1 MTKEYDILVHFEKV
15 DPILFAEAKRVGF
28 HEMIPRKPEEYF
40 ASLCRE
46 IVGQQ
51 LSNKVARIIFGR
63 FKDLVGE
70 ITPEQV
76 LSVSDQEL
84 RDVGMAWSKVRSI
97 KDLAQKVASKELDL
111 QLLNTLNEEQIAE
124 ELIKVKG
131 IGPWTTEMFLMFTLC
146 REDIFSPG
154 DLSLVRGISKIYRID
169 RPTKEQI
176 QEITNKWKPYRTYAS
191 FVLWR
196 SQEFYKYV

>member
-1 MTKEYDILVHFEKV
+1 MVTDQEVLNHFEKV

-28 HEMIPRKPEEYF
+28 HEMVPRKPEEYF

-51 LSNKVARIIFGR
+51 LSNKVARVIFGR
-63 FKDLVGE
+63 FKDLVGD
-70 ITPEQV
+70 ITPDRV

-84 RDVGMAWSKVRSI
+84 RDVGMAWSKVRSMR
-97 KDLAQKVASKELDL
+97 DLAETVASKQLDFD
-111 QLLNTLNEEQIAE
+111 LLNTLSNEQVAE

-131 IGPWTTEMFLMFTLC
+131 VGPWTAEMFLMFTLG
-146 REDIFSPG
+146 REDVFSPG
-154 DLSLVRGISKIYRID
+154 DLSLVRGISKMYGID

-176 QEITNKWKPYRTYAS
+176 QEITDKWKPYRTYAS

-196 SQEFYKYV
+196 SQI